1 MINVLMNLGKSKR
14 LWYMEKFA
22 FIVVLDTYC
31 YIWVMLTGKRQC
43 VTYKDET
50 YAFSFT

>member
-14 LWYMEKFA
+14 LGYIENFA

-31 YIWVMLTGKRQC
+31 YIWVMLTGKRQW